1 MAMGKNAVT
10 PIEVSSN
17 NNLCGVLSGSG
28 DKSISHRALIIA
40 ALSAGCS
47 RLTGLLVSDDVR
59 CTIDALRQLGIQ
71 ISESNGN
78 SVLVH
83 GAGIGG
89 LTDPVGPLN
98 LGNSGTAARL
108 LMGVVA
114 GNPITAVF
122 IGDESLSGRPMDRV
136 VKPLSDMGASISLSE
151 GGGLPATVRGKNSLI
166 PIEYHLPVASA
177 QVKSSILLAG
187 LHCPG
192 VTSVTEDR
200 LTRDHTE
207 NLLAKFGADVQV
219 EALNGGRQVHVSG
232 QPELISQ
239 DLVIAGDP
247 SSAAFPIV
255 AALLTKNSEVCVKG
269 VGVNRS
275 RMGLFDCLKEMG
287 ADLQVVSR
295 GATGGEPIADITART
310 SALKGINISADRAP
324 SMIDE
329 YPILAMAAA
338 CADGATVMEGL
349 GELRVKESNRF
360 TSIVEGLTKCGVKVE
375 EKGDVMT
382 IAGGEGR
389 ARWRHMPK
397 IRTHGDHRIAMAFF
411 VMGLTCPQPIT
422 IDDMS
427 MVATSYPGFP
437 DDLALLGARL

>member
-1 MAMGKNAVT
+1 VT

-17 NNLCGVLSGSG
+17 DNLCGILSGSG

-47 RLTGLLVSDDVR
+47 RLTGLLLSDDVR
-59 CTIDALRQLGIQ
+59 CTIEALRQLGIQ
-71 ISESNGN
+71 ISEPNGN

-114 GNPITAVF
+114 GNPISAVF
-122 IGDESLSGRPMDRV
+122 IGDESLSRRPMDRV
-136 VKPLSDMGASISLSE
+136 VKPLRDMGASISLAAS
-151 GGGLPATVRGKNSLI
+151 GGLPATVGGKNSLI
-166 PIEYHLPVASA
+166 PIEYHLPVPSA

-200 LTRDHTE
+200 STRDHTE
-207 NLLAKFGADVQV
+207 NLLAKFGADVRV
-219 EALNGGRQVHVSG
+219 EALNSGRHICVAG
-232 QPELISQ
+232 QPELNPQ
-239 DLVIAGDP
+239 DLLIAGDP

-269 VGVNRS
+269 VGVNKT
-275 RMGLFDCLKEMG
+275 RMGLFDCLREMG

-295 GATGGEPIADITART
+295 GEVGGEPVADITART
-310 SALKGINISADRAP
+310 STLTGINVSADRAP

-329 YPILAMAAA
+329 YPILAVAAA
-338 CADGATVMEGL
+338 CADGATVMQGL

-360 TSIVEGLTKCGVKVE
+360 TAIVEGLTKCGVKVE
-375 EKGDVMT
+375 EEGDVMT
-382 IAGGEGR
+382 IVGREG
-389 ARWRHMPK
+389 WTSWHHMPK
-397 IRTHGDHRIAMAFF
+397 ICTHGDHRIAMAFF

-427 MVATSYPGFP
+427 MVATSYPGFT
-437 DDLALLGARL
+437 DDMALLGVQL

>member
-1 MAMGKNAVT
+1 MT

-28 DKSISHRALIIA
+28 DKSISHRDLIIA

-47 RLTGLLVSDDVR
+47 RLTGLLMSDDVR
-59 CTIDALRQLGIQ
+59 CTIEALRQLGIQ
-71 ISESNGN
+71 ISEPEGS
-78 SVLVH
+78 SVFVH

-89 LTDPVGPLN
+89 LIDPVGPLN

-114 GNPITAVF
+114 GNPIEAVF
-122 IGDESLSGRPMDRV
+122 IGDESLSRRPMGRV
-136 VKPLSDMGASISLSE
+136 VGPLTDMGASISLSKS
-151 GGGLPATVRGKNSLI
+151 GGLPATVKGKDSLL
-166 PIEYHLPVASA
+166 PIEYHLPIASA

-200 LTRDHTE
+200 RTRDHTE

-219 EALNGGRQVHVSG
+219 EALNGGHHICISG
-232 QPELISQ
+232 QPELVPQ

-255 AALLTKNSEVCVKG
+255 AALLTKDSEVCVKG
-269 VGVNRS
+269 VGVNRT
-275 RMGLFDCLKEMG
+275 RMGLFDCLREMG
-287 ADLQVVSR
+287 ADLQVISR
-295 GATGGEPIADITART
+295 GAVGGEPVADITART
-310 SALKGINISADRAP
+310 SALKGINVSADRAP

-329 YPILAMAAA
+329 YPILAVAAA
-338 CADGATVMEGL
+338 CADGATVMQGL

-360 TSIVEGLTKCGVKVE
+360 ASIVEGLTKCGVKVE
-375 EKGDVMT
+375 EEGDVMT
-382 IAGGEGR
+382 IIGGESR
-389 ARWRHMPK
+389 ASWRQMPK
-397 IRTHGDHRIAMAFF
+397 ILTHGDHRIAMAFF
-411 VMGLTCPQPIT
+411 VMGLTCPYPIT

-427 MVATSYPGFP
+427 MVATSYPGFA
-437 DDLALLGARL
+437 DDMALLGVRL